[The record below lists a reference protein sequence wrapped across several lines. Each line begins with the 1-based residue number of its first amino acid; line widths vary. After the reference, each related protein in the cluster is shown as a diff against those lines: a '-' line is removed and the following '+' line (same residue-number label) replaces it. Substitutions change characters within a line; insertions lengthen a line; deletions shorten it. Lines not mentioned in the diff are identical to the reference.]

1 MKKNIIWLLATVM
14 GITFAALLYFQ
25 ISYLNNMVRMRE
37 SQFSENVMRCLHAT
51 AQYLE
56 REETLHYL
64 ESDMNVIESS
74 FYDPDSPNDSIF
86 ADASA
91 AKSDRA
97 GFPSPT
103 QNVAD
108 RYRRMQ
114 HTIRTQYLYQKGL
127 LNEVIL
133 TIMRDSGTRP
143 AIERADSTTVRKF
156 LATELA
162 ANGLNVPF
170 DFAVYTHNGTLVY
183 QTDGFSAEDS
193 NDGYSATLFPN
204 SSFQY
209 KLVVDFP
216 TRESYIFSTVRFVIP
231 AIALTIILLA
241 VFILTIVLALRQKK
255 ITEIKTDFINNMT
268 HELKTPI
275 STISLAAQMLSDD
288 TVRKSP
294 TSLKHLSSVITEEA
308 KRLRFQV
315 DKVLQL
321 SVFDDAAALKFTD
334 VDANDIIA
342 NVVNT
347 FKIKVEKFGG
357 ALTCHLDASNSE
369 IHVDEMQFTN
379 VIFNLLDNAVKYRNE
394 EVNPLLEITTRNS
407 DPNTLEIRV
416 RDNGIGIKKDDLK
429 RIFEKFYRVPT
440 GNRHDVKGFGLGL
453 AYVRKMVSIFSGD
466 ISVESELGKFT
477 EFIIH
482 IPLAR

>member
-1 MKKNIIWLLATVM
+1 
-14 GITFAALLYFQ
+14 
-25 ISYLNNMVRMRE
+25 MRE

-56 REETLHYL
+56 REETLYYL
-64 ESDMNVIESS
+64 ESDINVIESS
-74 FYDPDSPNDSIF
+74 FYDDNSINPE
-86 ADASA
+86 SIEENKTSETIN
-91 AKSDRA
+91 KSQEKIIDQKSMSKGVRA

-108 RYRRMQ
+108 RYRAMQ
-114 HTIRTQYLYQKGL
+114 QTIRSQYLYQKGL

-133 TIMRDSGTRP
+133 TIMRESGNRP
-143 AIERADSTTVRKF
+143 VIERADSTTIRKF
-156 LATELA
+156 LSLELA

-170 DFAVYTHNGTLVY
+170 NFAVLNSEGAIIY
-183 QTDGFSAEDS
+183 QSEGYSTDDVDD
-193 NDGYSATLFPN
+193 NYSATLFPN
-204 SSFQY
+204 STMQY
-209 KLVVDFP
+209 KLSVDFP
-216 TRESYIFSTVRFVIP
+216 TKENYIFSTVRFVIP
-231 AIALTIILLA
+231 AIALTVILLA
-241 VFILTIVLALRQKK
+241 IFILTIVLALRQRK

-294 TSLKHLSSVITEEA
+294 NSLKHLSSVITEEA

-321 SVFDDAAALKFTD
+321 SVFDDAAALKFVD
-334 VDANDIIA
+334 LDANDIIA

-357 ALTCHLDASNSE
+357 ALTCHLDATRSI

-394 EVNPLLEITTRNS
+394 EVSPLLEITTCDAAN
-407 DPNTLEIRV
+407 NNLEIRI

-453 AYVRKMVSIFSGD
+453 AYVRKMVSIFSGT
-466 ISVESELGKFT
+466 ITVESELGKFT

-482 IPLAR
+482 IPLQDN